1 MLESGNCNFGKKEKS
16 VTLVFLRFIFSL
28 RLLFRYWNVPRKFVV
43 RLRGAL
49 PETVELKDP
58 SEGRWRVS
66 LKKTDCTTFLEEG
79 WEEFA
84 RAQSLEAGDF
94 LVFRFNGVSR
104 FKVLVFGPSGCEK
117 CSPAAGESFPP
128 GARERETPTGA
139 CSVSVPKMAVGLDE
153 PEDSPQECGELR
165 RCFSGGDGRRW
176 RWRWRQWGKRGET
189 ETIAEE
195 EELADDDTTRKKTC
209 SSYPLHLISQRGP
222 VSAGDRER
230 TLRLATT
237 VKPVHP
243 SFLCVIKRSH
253 ISRKPFLT
261 VPWRFAAEFF
271 PGKERSVV
279 LRSTAGEWEVGCR
292 SYGKLSHF
300 QRGWRSFVVGNHL
313 DIGDILVFE
322 FAASRSNQHM
332 NVTIFRAD
340 ELLPPPS
347 SGPT

>member
-1 MLESGNCNFGKKEKS
+1 MLESGNCNFGKKE
-16 VTLVFLRFIFSL
+16 
-28 RLLFRYWNVPRKFVV
+28 NVPRKFVV

-153 PEDSPQECGELR
+153 PEDSPQECGKLR

-176 RWRWRQWGKRGET
+176 RWRRWGKRGET

-230 TLRLATT
+230 TMRLAAT

-271 PGKERSVV
+271 PGKETEC
-279 LRSTAGEWEVGCR
+279 LGCR